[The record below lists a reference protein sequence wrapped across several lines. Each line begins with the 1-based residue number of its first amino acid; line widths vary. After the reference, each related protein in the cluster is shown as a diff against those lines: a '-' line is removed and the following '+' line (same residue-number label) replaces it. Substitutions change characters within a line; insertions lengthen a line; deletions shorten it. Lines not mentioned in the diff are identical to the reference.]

1 MRVLALKVSR
11 KNKREV
17 VMIPKMIRN
26 LVSVEVIR
34 PQVQSLHILEVE
46 TEIDKIGK
54 EKTKEV
60 ISHNQEKVLA
70 SSTIISNLM
79 KRSRIL
85 KNHREQSIKIRT
97 EMDANERNLFLNLII
112 DC

>member
-17 VMIPKMIRN
+17 VTIPKMIRN
-26 LVSVEVIR
+26 LVKVEVIR
-34 PQVQSLHILEVE
+34 PLILILHILVVE

-60 ISHNQEKVLA
+60 ISRNQEKVLA
-70 SSTIISNLM
+70 SSTIISNLT

-85 KNHREQSIKIRT
+85 RIPEQPIKIRT
-97 EMDANERNLFLNLII
+97 EMDANERPIKV
-112 DC
+112 